1 MSEIKPL
8 TPYRPAAGRDGEVTC
23 LPFDV
28 FYGAEVH
35 EIIAENPNS
44 FLRVTRSEND
54 FSDDANP
61 TREEVLDRAKENLD
75 RLLSDGILIHDTEPA
90 FYVYRLESNGRSQT
104 GVVAGCSLEEYRGG
118 RIKRH
123 EKTQPDKVADRTQHI
138 VHLRAQTGLIFL
150 AFRGTAKIRQLLQK
164 AVLSQPI
171 YDLGCDTGVT
181 HTIWKCTNT
190 DDWIEAFEEVPTIYI
205 ADGHHRLESALRAR
219 DILRAEDPN
228 EQDGQFDHVMAGLFP
243 AEDLTILAYNRA
255 VEDLNGLTETDLL
268 AKLTESFDVQ
278 ETTDTTPARH
288 GEIAMYTG
296 GKWYKLTRRNG
307 AAEPSDPVDRLD
319 VSILQNE
326 ILAPILGIQ
335 DPRTDKRI
343 QFVGGQRGIKELERL
358 VDSGEAAVAFSLF
371 ATTMDDLLAVSDAD
385 EIMPPKSTW
394 FEPKL
399 RDGFLVNPI

>member
-28 FYGAEVH
+28 FYGSEVH

-150 AFRGTAKIRQLLQK
+150 AFRGTAKIRKLLQK

-190 DDWIEAFEEVPTIYI
+190 CDWIEAFEEVPTIYI
-205 ADGHHRLESALRAR
+205 ADGHHRLESAFRAR
-219 DILRAEDPN
+219 DILHAEDPN
-228 EQDGQFDHVMAGLFP
+228 GQDGQFDHVMAGLFP

>member
-8 TPYRPAAGRDGEVTC
+8 TPYRPATGREGEVTC

-28 FYGAEVH
+28 FYGSEVH
-35 EIIAENPNS
+35 EIIAGNPNS

-54 FSDDANP
+54 FPDDAKP
-61 TREEVLDRAKENLD
+61 TRDDVLARAKDNLD
-75 RLLSDGILIHDTEPA
+75 RLIHDGILIRDPEPA
-90 FYVYRLESNGRSQT
+90 FYVYRLEGNGRCQT
-104 GVVAGCSLEEYRGG
+104 GVIAGCSLDEYEAGK
-118 RIKRH
+118 IKRH

-138 VHLRAQTGLIFL
+138 VHLGAQTGLIFL
-150 AFRGTAKIRQLLQK
+150 AFRGTAKIRGLLRE
-164 AVLSQPI
+164 AILSQPI

-190 DDWIEAFEEVPTIYI
+190 DDWIRAFEEVPTIYI
-205 ADGHHRLESALRAR
+205 ADGHHRLESALKAR

-228 EQDGQFDHVMAGLFP
+228 AKDGQFDHVLAGLFP

-255 VEDLNGLTETDLL
+255 VEDLNGLTGSELI
-268 AKLTESFDVQ
+268 AKLAENFEVQ
-278 ETTDTTPARH
+278 ETTETKPARH
-288 GEIAMYTG
+288 GGIAMYTG

-307 AAEPSDPVDRLD
+307 AAEPNDPVDRLD

-326 ILAPILGIQ
+326 ILAPILGID

-399 RDGFLVNPI
+399 RDGFIVNPL